1 MMSSLLNNRLLLVR
15 GKLLQG
21 AINIIK
27 DIWVDASSATEWNI
41 WQPFPQ
47 HSSSSGT
54 GKPGA
59 SKHYRLFSILYSRQ
73 HLNSAHIIRRTF
85 IQSHKLSSVHRY
97 QRERESRTVMQHL
110 PGTDS
115 GESATQP
122 MKMSCREKKYV
133 IRLSLSHKPSSIQC
147 CEPNPARPL
156 PPSIEIIC

>member
-27 DIWVDASSATEWNI
+27 DIWVDASAATEWNI

-47 HSSSSGT
+47 HGSSPGT

-59 SKHYRLFSILYSRQ
+59 SKHYCLFSILYSRQ
-73 HLNSAHIIRRTF
+73 HLTSARIIRCTF
-85 IQSHKLSSVHRY
+85 IQSHKLSSVRRY
-97 QRERESRTVMQHL
+97 QRERENRTVTQHL

-115 GESATQP
+115 GGNGTQP
-122 MKMSCREKKYV
+122 IKMSCRGRKKKKEV
-133 IRLSLSHKPSSIQC
+133 IRLSLSHKPSSI
-147 CEPNPARPL
+147 
-156 PPSIEIIC
+156 